1 MVCWMC
7 AGLSFWGAVGAI
19 GILAVVEAMGWVR
32 RVRRSSGG
40 SRTQL
45 GQPVG

>member
-19 GILAVVEAMGWVR
+19 GILAVVEAMGAVR
-32 RVRRSSGG
+32 RVRRGSGQP
-40 SRTQL
+40 RTQI

>member
-19 GILAVVEAMGWVR
+19 GILAVVEAVGAVR
-32 RVRRSSGG
+32 RVRRSAGASQ
-40 SRTQL
+40 TQL

>member
-19 GILAVVEAMGWVR
+19 GILAVVEAVGAVR
-32 RVRRSSGG
+32 RVRRSPGASQ
-40 SRTQL
+40 TQL

>member
-19 GILAVVEAMGWVR
+19 GILAVVEAVGAVR
-32 RVRRSSGG
+32 RVRRGSGLP
-40 SRTQL
+40 RTQI

>member
-19 GILAVVEAMGWVR
+19 GILAAIEAVGAVR
-32 RVRRSSGG
+32 RVRRGSSLP
-40 SRTQL
+40 RTQI